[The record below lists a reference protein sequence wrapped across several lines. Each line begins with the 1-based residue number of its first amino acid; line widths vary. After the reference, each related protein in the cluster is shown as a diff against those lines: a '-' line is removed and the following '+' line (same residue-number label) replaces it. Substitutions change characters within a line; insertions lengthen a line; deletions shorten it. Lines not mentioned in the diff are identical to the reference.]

1 MSFDSIFGNDTIK
14 SQFQKEL
21 IHHTCTHAYII
32 EGKEGSGRTFCAIH
46 FIAALACKSSDQP
59 CLNCESC
66 RKILGHESPDVHF
79 ISPKD
84 HRQTIGV
91 DAIRSIADS
100 LYIKPNDLEIRAYII
115 KPAQKMTVQAQNA
128 LLKMLE
134 EPPAGSVFFL
144 IVDRAQNLLETIR
157 SRCKILSTEPLSN
170 EEMLRYLR
178 AQTESIASVFQK
190 QNSKTEKLLE
200 LFEGCI
206 GKAIAYFD
214 SEAKSPASGMI
225 KAEETA
231 KHFLSLFDSSA
242 MSFVNILL
250 YLNSRVKNREDYA
263 YLLEK
268 TSELLAAEIRYQKCG
283 INEKLLLPTLPT
295 AVLCRWYTAV
305 QEHQNQQNANPPIA
319 AALNALAVDLWQKI

>member
-1 MSFDSIFGNDTIK
+1 
-14 SQFQKEL
+14 
-21 IHHTCTHAYII
+21 
-32 EGKEGSGRTFCAIH
+32 
-46 FIAALACKSSDQP
+46 
-59 CLNCESC
+59 
-66 RKILGHESPDVHF
+66 
-79 ISPKD
+79 
-84 HRQTIGV
+84 
-91 DAIRSIADS
+91 
-100 LYIKPNDLEIRAYII
+100 
-115 KPAQKMTVQAQNA
+115 MTVQAQNA

-225 KAEETA
+225 KA
-231 KHFLSLFDSSA
+231 
-242 MSFVNILL
+242 
-250 YLNSRVKNREDYA
+250 
-263 YLLEK
+263 
-268 TSELLAAEIRYQKCG
+268 
-283 INEKLLLPTLPT
+283 
-295 AVLCRWYTAV
+295 
-305 QEHQNQQNANPPIA
+305 
-319 AALNALAVDLWQKI
+319 